1 VGVRLPLF
9 PAEIEK
15 PISSKVFPLTQVR
28 SPNTDL
34 DVEMEHLL
42 LLAADNEEINRW
54 LGENPMI
61 LGLMFL
67 VIGLAVGGW
76 GLYEFRSGVAHG
88 KYGHTVKGTQGK
100 ILAIVRI
107 VVGAGCILFALY
119 KMVAG

>member
-1 VGVRLPLF
+1 MG
-9 PAEIEK
+9 A
-15 PISSKVFPLTQVR
+15 SMQ
-28 SPNTDL
+28 
-34 DVEMEHLL
+34 HLV
-42 LLAADNEEINRW
+42 LLAADNEDINRW

-67 VIGLAVGGW
+67 VIGLALGSW
-76 GLYEFRSGVAHG
+76 GLYELRSGVAHG

-100 ILAIVRI
+100 ILAIIRV